1 MKHTSICLVATLF
14 VILLCSCRASHRT
27 ISKDGIVTVAQVTDE
42 NFRAYLIDNGYAKPY
57 EGTLRGRDRLTR
69 QEEWMESTPSGR
81 STQFIDCH
89 RKNISSLDGIELF
102 PNLVILICS
111 ENPISRLDLRHN
123 PKLKQLVAIET
134 PLRSLDISHN
144 TELKVL
150 NISFHQLRRL
160 DVSHNTQLEELLC
173 IFAPGITSLD
183 LSHNP
188 NLHTLYIRQT
198 NVQLVDLRRN
208 PAFHSLHA
216 LETPLEYI
224 VVSPEHNLDS
234 ITASVEDGV
243 QVLTLSPSD
252 RLPKTQ
258 HLDLPDTLPTLT
270 PQHQKRLQRAMTH
283 AQAAAEG
290 INEQYLRE
298 VEYPAA
304 WTIDTVTKSFEKWG
318 MIRSDKQLMQF
329 ILTWKIFLEGISE
342 EMSAQNFEFDKP
354 YRGHC
359 VVYFAEDGYADY
371 FLYNFLGDERPT
383 DEQQR
388 RFEQVLQKY
397 IENNPIGFYGSRKFS
412 QCGGITFQ
420 PGSIKAEEK

>member
-1 MKHTSICLVATLF
+1 MRHTATILLALL
-14 VILLCSCRASHRT
+14 LLCSCATQQESVNDKKT
-27 ISKDGIVTVAQVTDE
+27 ITVARVNDN
-42 NFRAYLIDNGYAKPY
+42 NFRAYLLDNGYAKPY
-57 EGTLRGRDRLTR
+57 IGKLRGRDRLTP
-69 QEEWMESTPSGR
+69 QDEWVESTPLGR
-81 STQFIDCH
+81 STQLIDCH
-89 RKNISSLDGIELF
+89 RKEIHSLDGIELF

-144 TELKVL
+144 TELEVL
-150 NISFHQLRRL
+150 NISFHQLRKL

-188 NLHTLYIRQT
+188 NLRTLYIRQT
-198 NVQLVDLRRN
+198 NIQLVDLRCN
-208 PAFHSLHA
+208 NTFHALHA

-224 VVSPEHNLDS
+224 VVSPQHNLDS
-234 ITASVEDGV
+234 ITASVEEGV
-243 QVLTLSPSD
+243 QVLTLSPSAK
-252 RLPKTQ
+252 LPKTQ

-270 PQHQKRLQRAMTH
+270 PQHQTRVQRVMTH

-290 INEQYLRE
+290 INEEYLRE
-298 VEYPAA
+298 VEYRPA
-304 WTIDTVTKSFEKWG
+304 WTIDTATKSFEQWG
-318 MIRSDKQLMQF
+318 MIRSDKQLVQF

-342 EMSAQNFEFDKP
+342 EMAAQNFEFDKP

-359 VVYFAEDGYADY
+359 VVFFAEDGYADY
-371 FLYNFLGDERPT
+371 FLYNFLGDERPPE
-383 DEQQR
+383 EQQR

-420 PGSIKAEEK
+420 PGSIQAEEE

>member
-1 MKHTSICLVATLF
+1 MRHTATILLALL
-14 VILLCSCRASHRT
+14 LLCSCATQQESVNDKKT
-27 ISKDGIVTVAQVTDE
+27 ITVARVNDN
-42 NFRAYLIDNGYAKPY
+42 NFRAYLLDNGYAKPY
-57 EGTLRGRDRLTR
+57 IGKLRGRDRLTP
-69 QEEWMESTPSGR
+69 QDEWVESTPLGR
-81 STQFIDCH
+81 STQIIDCH
-89 RKNISSLDGIELF
+89 RKEIHSLDGIELF

-111 ENPISRLDLRHN
+111 ENPICRLDLRHN
-123 PKLKQLVAIET
+123 PKLKQLVAIEA

-150 NISFHQLRRL
+150 NISFHQLRKL

-188 NLHTLYIRQT
+188 NLRTLYIRQT
-198 NVQLVDLRRN
+198 NIQLVDLRCNNTFR
-208 PAFHSLHA
+208 ALHA

-224 VVSPEHNLDS
+224 VVSPQHNLDS
-234 ITASVEDGV
+234 ITASVEEGV
-243 QVLTLSPSD
+243 QVLTLSPTAK
-252 RLPKTQ
+252 LPKTQ

-270 PQHQKRLQRAMTH
+270 PQHQTRTQRVMTH

-290 INEQYLRE
+290 INEEYLRE
-298 VEYPAA
+298 VEYRPA
-304 WTIDTVTKSFEKWG
+304 WTIDTATKSFEQWG
-318 MIRSDKQLMQF
+318 MIRSDKQLVQF

-342 EMSAQNFEFDKP
+342 EMAAQNFEFDKP

-359 VVYFAEDGYADY
+359 VVFFAEDGYADY

-383 DEQQR
+383 EEQQR

-397 IENNPIGFYGSRKFS
+397 IENSPIGFYGSRKFS

-420 PGSIKAEEK
+420 PGSIKAEEE

>member
-1 MKHTSICLVATLF
+1 MKHLATALLA
-14 VILLCSCRASHRT
+14 ILLCCSCASHQKHLT
-27 ISKDGIVTVAQVTDE
+27 DKAVTVARVADE
-42 NFRAYLIDNGYAKPY
+42 NFRTYLIDNGYAKPY
-57 EGTLRGRDRLTR
+57 KGTLRGRNRLTR
-69 QEEWMESTPSGR
+69 QDEWVESTPMGR
-81 STQFIDCH
+81 SIQILDCH
-89 RKNISSLDGIELF
+89 RKEIHSLDGIELF

-123 PKLKQLVAIET
+123 SKLKQLVAIET
-134 PLRSLDISHN
+134 PLRSLDVSHN
-144 TELKVL
+144 PELKVL

-173 IFAPGITSLD
+173 IFAPGITTLD

-188 NLHTLYIRQT
+188 NLRTLYIRQT
-198 NVQLVDLRRN
+198 NMQLVDLRRN
-208 PAFHSLHA
+208 TAFHALHA

-224 VVSPEHNLDS
+224 VVSPQHNLDS
-234 ITASVEDGV
+234 ITASVEEGV
-243 QVLTLSPSD
+243 QVLTLSPSAK
-252 RLPKTQ
+252 LPKTQ

-270 PQHQKRLQRAMTH
+270 PSQQTRTQRVMTH

-290 INEQYLRE
+290 INEEYLRE
-298 VEYPAA
+298 VTYRPA
-304 WTIDTVTKSFEKWG
+304 WTIDTATKSFEQWG
-318 MIRSDKQLMQF
+318 MIRSDKQLVQF

-342 EMSAQNFEFDKP
+342 EMAAQNFEFDKP

-359 VVYFAEDGYADY
+359 VVFFAEDGYADY

-383 DEQQR
+383 EEQQR

-412 QCGGITFQ
+412 QCGGLIFQ
-420 PGSIKAEEK
+420 PGTIEAEEE

>member
-1 MKHTSICLVATLF
+1 MRHTATILLALL
-14 VILLCSCRASHRT
+14 LLCSCATQQESVNDKKT
-27 ISKDGIVTVAQVTDE
+27 ITVARVNDN
-42 NFRAYLIDNGYAKPY
+42 NFRAYLLDNGYAKPY
-57 EGTLRGRDRLTR
+57 IGKLRGRDRLTP
-69 QEEWMESTPSGR
+69 QDEWVESTPLGR
-81 STQFIDCH
+81 STQLIDCH
-89 RKNISSLDGIELF
+89 RKEIHSLDGIELF

-150 NISFHQLRRL
+150 NISFHQLRKL

-188 NLHTLYIRQT
+188 NLRTLYIRQT
-198 NVQLVDLRRN
+198 NIQLVDLRCN
-208 PAFHSLHA
+208 NTFHALHA

-224 VVSPEHNLDS
+224 VVSPQHNLDS
-234 ITASVEDGV
+234 ITASVEEGV
-243 QVLTLSPSD
+243 QVLTLSPSAK
-252 RLPKTQ
+252 LPKTQ

-270 PQHQKRLQRAMTH
+270 PQHQTRVQRVMTH

-290 INEQYLRE
+290 INEEYLRE
-298 VEYPAA
+298 VEYRPA
-304 WTIDTVTKSFEKWG
+304 WTIDTATKSFEKWG
-318 MIRSDKQLMQF
+318 MIRSDKQLVQF

-342 EMSAQNFEFDKP
+342 EMAAQNFEFDKP

-359 VVYFAEDGYADY
+359 VVFFAEDGYADY

-383 DEQQR
+383 EEQQR

-397 IENNPIGFYGSRKFS
+397 IENSPIGFYGSRKFS

-420 PGSIKAEEK
+420 PGSVKEEEE

>member
-1 MKHTSICLVATLF
+1 MRHTATILLALL
-14 VILLCSCRASHRT
+14 LLCSCATQQESVNDKKT
-27 ISKDGIVTVAQVTDE
+27 ITVARVNDN
-42 NFRAYLIDNGYAKPY
+42 NFRAYLLDNGYAKPY
-57 EGTLRGRDRLTR
+57 IGKLRGRDRLTP
-69 QEEWMESTPSGR
+69 QDEWVESTPLGR
-81 STQFIDCH
+81 STQLIDCH
-89 RKNISSLDGIELF
+89 RKEIHSLDGIELF

-150 NISFHQLRRL
+150 NISFHQLRKL

-173 IFAPGITSLD
+173 IFAPGITTLD

-188 NLHTLYIRQT
+188 NLRTLYIRQT
-198 NVQLVDLRRN
+198 NIQLIDLRCN
-208 PAFHSLHA
+208 NSFHALHA

-224 VVSPEHNLDS
+224 VVSPQHNLDS
-234 ITASVEDGV
+234 ITASVEEGV
-243 QVLTLSPSD
+243 QVLTLSPTAK
-252 RLPKTQ
+252 LPKTQ

-270 PQHQKRLQRAMTH
+270 PQHQTRVQRVMTH

-290 INEQYLRE
+290 INEEYLRE
-298 VEYPAA
+298 VEYRPA
-304 WTIDTVTKSFEKWG
+304 WTIDTATKSFEKWG
-318 MIRSDKQLMQF
+318 MIRSDKQLVQF

-342 EMSAQNFEFDKP
+342 EMAAQNFEFDKP

-359 VVYFAEDGYADY
+359 VVFFAEDGYADY
-371 FLYNFLGDERPT
+371 FLYNFLGDERPPE
-383 DEQQR
+383 EQQR

-412 QCGGITFQ
+412 QCGGIGFQ
-420 PGSIKAEEK
+420 PSSIKAEEE

>member
-1 MKHTSICLVATLF
+1 MRHSATILLALL
-14 VILLCSCRASHRT
+14 LLCSCATQQESVNDKKT
-27 ISKDGIVTVAQVTDE
+27 ITVARVNDN
-42 NFRAYLIDNGYAKPY
+42 NFRAYLLDNGYAKPY
-57 EGTLRGRDRLTR
+57 IGKLRGRDRLTP
-69 QEEWMESTPSGR
+69 QDEWVESTPLGR
-81 STQFIDCH
+81 STQLIDCH
-89 RKNISSLDGIELF
+89 RKEIHSLDGIELF

-188 NLHTLYIRQT
+188 NLRTLYIRQT
-198 NVQLVDLRRN
+198 NIQIVDLRCN
-208 PAFHSLHA
+208 NAFHALHA

-224 VVSPEHNLDS
+224 AVSPQHNLDS
-234 ITASVEDGV
+234 ITASVEEGV
-243 QVLTLSPSD
+243 QVLTLSPSAK
-252 RLPKTQ
+252 LPKTQ

-270 PQHQKRLQRAMTH
+270 PQHQTRVQRVMTH

-290 INEQYLRE
+290 INEEYLRE
-298 VEYPAA
+298 VEYRPA
-304 WTIDTVTKSFEKWG
+304 WTIDTATKSFEKWG
-318 MIRSDKQLMQF
+318 MIRSDKQLVQF

-342 EMSAQNFEFDKP
+342 EMAAQNFEFDKP

-359 VVYFAEDGYADY
+359 VVFFAEDGYADY

-383 DEQQR
+383 EEQQH

-420 PGSIKAEEK
+420 PGIIKAEEE

>member
-1 MKHTSICLVATLF
+1 MRHTATILLALL
-14 VILLCSCRASHRT
+14 LLCSCATQQESVNDKKT
-27 ISKDGIVTVAQVTDE
+27 ITVARVNDN
-42 NFRAYLIDNGYAKPY
+42 NFRAYLLDNGYAKPY
-57 EGTLRGRDRLTR
+57 IGKLRGHDRLTP
-69 QEEWMESTPSGR
+69 QDEWVESTPLGR
-81 STQFIDCH
+81 STQLIDCH
-89 RKNISSLDGIELF
+89 RKEIHSLDGIELF

-123 PKLKQLVAIET
+123 PKLKQLVAIEA
-134 PLRSLDISHN
+134 PLRSLDVSHN
-144 TELKVL
+144 IELKVL
-150 NISFHQLRRL
+150 NISFHQLRKL

-188 NLHTLYIRQT
+188 NLRTLYIRQT
-198 NVQLVDLRRN
+198 NIQLVDLRCN
-208 PAFHSLHA
+208 NTFHALHA

-224 VVSPEHNLDS
+224 VVSPHHNLDS
-234 ITASVEDGV
+234 ITASVEEGV
-243 QVLTLSPSD
+243 QVLTLSPSAK
-252 RLPKTQ
+252 LPKTQ

-270 PQHQKRLQRAMTH
+270 PQHQTRIQRVMTH

-290 INEQYLRE
+290 INEEYLRE
-298 VEYPAA
+298 VEYRPA
-304 WTIDTVTKSFEKWG
+304 WTIDTATKSFEKWG
-318 MIRSDKQLMQF
+318 MIRSDKQLVQF

-342 EMSAQNFEFDKP
+342 EMAAQNFEFDKP

-359 VVYFAEDGYADY
+359 VVFFAEDGYADY

-383 DEQQR
+383 EEQQH

-397 IENNPIGFYGSRKFS
+397 IENSPIGFYGSRKFS

-420 PGSIKAEEK
+420 PGSIQAEEE

>member
-1 MKHTSICLVATLF
+1 MKHITIALF
-14 VILLCSCRASHRT
+14 AILLCCSCATEQKASNEKKAIT
-27 ISKDGIVTVAQVTDE
+27 IARVTDE
-42 NFRAYLIDNGYAKPY
+42 QFRAYLLENGYVKPY
-57 EGTLRGRDRLTR
+57 DGPLRGRNRLTSR
-69 QEEWMESTPSGR
+69 EEWVESTSLGR
-81 STQFIDCH
+81 STQLIDCH
-89 RKNISSLDGIELF
+89 RKEIHSLDGIELF

-123 PKLKQLVAIET
+123 SKLKQLVAIET

-150 NISFHQLRRL
+150 NISFHQLRKL

-188 NLHTLYIRQT
+188 NLRTLYIRQT
-198 NVQLVDLRRN
+198 NIQLVDLRLN
-208 PAFHSLHA
+208 NTFHALHA

-224 VVSPEHNLDS
+224 VVSPRHNLDS
-234 ITASVEDGV
+234 ITASVEEGV
-243 QVLTLSPSD
+243 QVLTLSPTAK
-252 RLPKTQ
+252 LPKTQ

-270 PQHQKRLQRAMTH
+270 PQHQTRVQRVMTH

-290 INEQYLRE
+290 INEEYLRE
-298 VEYPAA
+298 VEYRPA

-318 MIRSDKQLMQF
+318 MIRSDKQLVQF

-342 EMSAQNFEFDKP
+342 EMAAQNFEFDKP

-359 VVYFAEDGYADY
+359 VVFFAEDGYADY

-383 DEQQR
+383 EEQQR

-420 PGSIKAEEK
+420 PGTIEAEEE

>member
-1 MKHTSICLVATLF
+1 MRHTATILLALL
-14 VILLCSCRASHRT
+14 LLCSCATQQESVNDKKT
-27 ISKDGIVTVAQVTDE
+27 ITVARVNDN
-42 NFRAYLIDNGYAKPY
+42 NFRAYLLDNGYAKPY
-57 EGTLRGRDRLTR
+57 IGKLRGRDRLTP
-69 QEEWMESTPSGR
+69 QDEWVESTPLGR
-81 STQFIDCH
+81 STQLIDCH
-89 RKNISSLDGIELF
+89 RKKIHSLDGIELF

-150 NISFHQLRRL
+150 NISFHQLRKL

-188 NLHTLYIRQT
+188 NLRTLYIRQT
-198 NVQLVDLRRN
+198 NIQLIDLRCN
-208 PAFHSLHA
+208 NSFHALHA

-224 VVSPEHNLDS
+224 VVSPQHNLDS
-234 ITASVEDGV
+234 ITASVEEGV
-243 QVLTLSPSD
+243 QVLTLSPTAK
-252 RLPKTQ
+252 LPKTQ

-270 PQHQKRLQRAMTH
+270 PQHQTRVQRVMTH

-290 INEQYLRE
+290 INEEYLRE
-298 VEYPAA
+298 VEYRPA
-304 WTIDTVTKSFEKWG
+304 WTIDTATKSFEKWG
-318 MIRSDKQLMQF
+318 MIRSDKQLVQF

-342 EMSAQNFEFDKP
+342 EMAAQNFEFDKP

-359 VVYFAEDGYADY
+359 VVFFAEDGYADY

-383 DEQQR
+383 EEQQR

-412 QCGGITFQ
+412 QCGGIGFQ
-420 PGSIKAEEK
+420 PSSIKAEEE

>member
-1 MKHTSICLVATLF
+1 MRKILP
-14 VILLCSCRASHRT
+14 ILLLLLCCSCSSHQRLKAGQE
-27 ISKDGIVTVAQVTDE
+27 ITVARVPDS
-42 NFRAYLIDNGYAKPY
+42 NFRTYLLAGGLVKPY
-57 EGTLRGRDRLTR
+57 EGPLSGSNRLTAR
-69 QEEWMESTPSGR
+69 QEWVETTPLGR
-81 STQFIDCH
+81 STQLIDCH
-89 RKNISSLDGIELF
+89 RKDIASLQGIELF

-111 ENPISRLDLRHN
+111 ENPIGRLDMRHN

-144 TELKVL
+144 PELKVL

-188 NLHTLYIRQT
+188 NLRTLYIRQT
-198 NVQLVDLRRN
+198 NMQLVDLRRN
-208 PAFHSLHA
+208 NAFHALHA

-224 VVSPEHNLDS
+224 VVSPQHNLDS
-234 ITASVEDGV
+234 ITASVEEGV
-243 QVLTLSPSD
+243 QVLTLAPSAK
-252 RLPKTQ
+252 LPKTQ

-270 PQHQKRLQRAMTH
+270 PQHQSRTQRVMTH

-290 INEQYLRE
+290 INEEYLRE
-298 VEYPAA
+298 VEYRPA
-304 WTIDTVTKSFEKWG
+304 WTIDTVTKSFEQWG
-318 MIRSDKQLMQF
+318 MIRSDKQLVQF

-342 EMSAQNFEFDKP
+342 EMAAQNFEFDKP

-359 VVYFAEDGYADY
+359 VVFFAEDGYADY

-383 DEQQR
+383 EEQQR
-388 RFEQVLQKY
+388 HFEQVLQRY

-412 QCGGITFQ
+412 QCGGIGFQ
-420 PGSIKAEEK
+420 PGSIKAEEE

>member
-1 MKHTSICLVATLF
+1 MRHSATILLALL
-14 VILLCSCRASHRT
+14 LLCSCATQQESVNDKKT
-27 ISKDGIVTVAQVTDE
+27 ITVARVNDN
-42 NFRAYLIDNGYAKPY
+42 NFRAYLLDNGYAKPY
-57 EGTLRGRDRLTR
+57 IGKLRGRDRLTP
-69 QEEWMESTPSGR
+69 QDEWVESTPLGR
-81 STQFIDCH
+81 STQLIDCH
-89 RKNISSLDGIELF
+89 RKKIHSLDGIELF
-102 PNLVILICS
+102 PKLVILICS

-150 NISFHQLRRL
+150 NISFHQLRKL

-188 NLHTLYIRQT
+188 NLRTLYIRQT
-198 NVQLVDLRRN
+198 NIQLVDLRCN
-208 PAFHSLHA
+208 NAFHALHA

-224 VVSPEHNLDS
+224 VVSPQHNLDS
-234 ITASVEDGV
+234 ITASVEEGV
-243 QVLTLSPSD
+243 QVLTLSPSAK
-252 RLPKTQ
+252 LPKTQ

-270 PQHQKRLQRAMTH
+270 PQHQTRVQRVMTH

-290 INEQYLRE
+290 INEEYLRE
-298 VEYPAA
+298 VEYRPA
-304 WTIDTVTKSFEKWG
+304 WTIDTATKSFEQWG
-318 MIRSDKQLMQF
+318 MIRSDKQLVQF

-342 EMSAQNFEFDKP
+342 EMAAQNFEFDKP

-359 VVYFAEDGYADY
+359 VVFFAEDGYADY

-383 DEQQR
+383 EEQQR

-420 PGSIKAEEK
+420 PGSIKAEEE

>member
-1 MKHTSICLVATLF
+1 MRHTATILLALL
-14 VILLCSCRASHRT
+14 LLCSCATQQESVNDKKT
-27 ISKDGIVTVAQVTDE
+27 ITVARVNDN
-42 NFRAYLIDNGYAKPY
+42 NFRAYLLDNGYAKPY
-57 EGTLRGRDRLTR
+57 MGKLRGRDRLTP
-69 QEEWMESTPSGR
+69 QDEWVESTPLGR
-81 STQFIDCH
+81 STQLIDCH
-89 RKNISSLDGIELF
+89 RKEIHSLDGIELF
-102 PNLVILICS
+102 PKLVILICS

-160 DVSHNTQLEELLC
+160 DISHNTQLEELLC

-188 NLHTLYIRQT
+188 NLRTLYIRQT
-198 NVQLVDLRRN
+198 NIQLVDLRCN
-208 PAFHSLHA
+208 NTFHALHA

-224 VVSPEHNLDS
+224 VVSPQHNLDS
-234 ITASVEDGV
+234 ITASVEEGV
-243 QVLTLSPSD
+243 QVLTLSPTAK
-252 RLPKTQ
+252 LPKTQ

-270 PQHQKRLQRAMTH
+270 PQHQTRVQRVMTH

-290 INEQYLRE
+290 INEEYLRE
-298 VEYPAA
+298 VEYRPA
-304 WTIDTVTKSFEKWG
+304 WTIDTATKSFEKWG
-318 MIRSDKQLMQF
+318 MIRSDKQLVQF

-342 EMSAQNFEFDKP
+342 EMAAQNFEFDKP

-359 VVYFAEDGYADY
+359 VVFFAEDGYADY

-383 DEQQR
+383 EEQQH

-420 PGSIKAEEK
+420 PGSIKAEEE

>member
-1 MKHTSICLVATLF
+1 MKHLATILLS
-14 VILLCSCRASHRT
+14 ILLCCSCVTEKESVEGKNV
-27 ISKDGIVTVAQVTDE
+27 ITVARVTDD
-42 NFRAYLIDNGYAKPY
+42 NFRTYLLDNGYAKPY
-57 EGTLRGRDRLTR
+57 IGKLRGRDRLTP
-69 QEEWMESTPSGR
+69 QDEWVESTPLGR

-89 RKNISSLDGIELF
+89 RKEIHSLDGIELF

-134 PLRSLDISHN
+134 PLRSLDISQN
-144 TELKVL
+144 TELKIL
-150 NISFHQLRRL
+150 NISFHQLRKL

-173 IFAPGITSLD
+173 IFAPGITTLD

-198 NVQLVDLRRN
+198 NIQLIDLRRN
-208 PAFHSLHA
+208 NAFHALHA

-224 VVSPEHNLDS
+224 VVSPRHNLDS
-234 ITASVEDGV
+234 ITASVEEGV
-243 QVLTLSPSD
+243 QVLTLSPTAK
-252 RLPKTQ
+252 LPKTQ

-270 PQHQKRLQRAMTH
+270 PQHQTRVQRVMTH

-290 INEQYLRE
+290 INEEYLRE
-298 VEYPAA
+298 VEYRPA
-304 WTIDTVTKSFEKWG
+304 WTIDTATKSFEQWG
-318 MIRSDKQLMQF
+318 MIRSDKQLVQF

-342 EMSAQNFEFDKP
+342 EMAAQNFEFDKP

-359 VVYFAEDGYADY
+359 VVFFAEDGYADY
-371 FLYNFLGDERPT
+371 FLYNFLGNERPT
-383 DEQQR
+383 EEQQR
-388 RFEQVLQKY
+388 RFEQVMQKY

-412 QCGGITFQ
+412 QCGGINFQ
-420 PGSIKAEEK
+420 PGKIEAEEE

>member
-1 MKHTSICLVATLF
+1 MRHTATILLALL
-14 VILLCSCRASHRT
+14 LLCSCATQQESVNDKKT
-27 ISKDGIVTVAQVTDE
+27 ITVARVNDN
-42 NFRAYLIDNGYAKPY
+42 NFRAYLLDNGYAKPY
-57 EGTLRGRDRLTR
+57 MGKLRGRDRLTP
-69 QEEWMESTPSGR
+69 QDEWVESTPLGR
-81 STQFIDCH
+81 STQLIDCH
-89 RKNISSLDGIELF
+89 RKEIHSLDGIELF
-102 PNLVILICS
+102 PKLVILICS

-160 DVSHNTQLEELLC
+160 DISHNTQLEELLC

-188 NLHTLYIRQT
+188 NLRTLYIRQT
-198 NVQLVDLRRN
+198 NIQLVDLRCN
-208 PAFHSLHA
+208 NTFHALHA

-224 VVSPEHNLDS
+224 VVSPQHNLDS
-234 ITASVEDGV
+234 ITASVEEGV
-243 QVLTLSPSD
+243 QVLTLSPTAK
-252 RLPKTQ
+252 LPKTQ

-270 PQHQKRLQRAMTH
+270 PQHQTRVQRVMTH

-290 INEQYLRE
+290 INEEYLRE
-298 VEYPAA
+298 VEYRPA
-304 WTIDTVTKSFEKWG
+304 WTIDTATKSFEKWG
-318 MIRSDKQLMQF
+318 MIRSDKQLVQF

-342 EMSAQNFEFDKP
+342 EMAAQNFEFDKP

-359 VVYFAEDGYADY
+359 VVFFAEDGYADY

-383 DEQQR
+383 EEQQH

-397 IENNPIGFYGSRKFS
+397 IENSPIGFYGSRKFS

-420 PGSIKAEEK
+420 PGSIKAEEE

>member
-1 MKHTSICLVATLF
+1 MRHTATILLALL
-14 VILLCSCRASHRT
+14 LLCSCATQQESVNDKKT
-27 ISKDGIVTVAQVTDE
+27 ITVARVNDN
-42 NFRAYLIDNGYAKPY
+42 NFRAYLLDNGYAKPY
-57 EGTLRGRDRLTR
+57 IGKLRGRDRLTP
-69 QEEWMESTPSGR
+69 QDEWVESTPLGR
-81 STQFIDCH
+81 STQIIDCH
-89 RKNISSLDGIELF
+89 RKEIHSLDGIELF

-134 PLRSLDISHN
+134 PLRSLDVSHN

-150 NISFHQLRRL
+150 NISFHQLRKL

-188 NLHTLYIRQT
+188 NLRTLYIRQT
-198 NVQLVDLRRN
+198 NIQLVDLRLN
-208 PAFHSLHA
+208 NTFHALHA

-224 VVSPEHNLDS
+224 VVSPQHNLDS
-234 ITASVEDGV
+234 ITASVEEGV
-243 QVLTLSPSD
+243 QVLTLSPTVK
-252 RLPKTQ
+252 LPKTQ

-270 PQHQKRLQRAMTH
+270 PQHQTRVPRVMTH

-290 INEQYLRE
+290 INEEYLRE
-298 VEYPAA
+298 VEYRPA

-318 MIRSDKQLMQF
+318 MIRSDKQLVQF

-342 EMSAQNFEFDKP
+342 EMAAQNYEFDKP

-383 DEQQR
+383 EEQQR

-420 PGSIKAEEK
+420 PGSIKAEEE

>member
-1 MKHTSICLVATLF
+1 M
-14 VILLCSCRASHRT
+14 LCSCRATHQT
-27 ISKDGIVTVAQVTDE
+27 ISKDGIVTVARVTDS
-42 NFRAYLIDNGYAKPY
+42 NFRAYLLENGYAMPY

-81 STQFIDCH
+81 STQIIDCH
-89 RKNISSLDGIELF
+89 RKDIHSLDGIELF

-111 ENPISRLDLRHN
+111 ENPISWLDLRHN

-134 PLRSLDISHN
+134 PLRSLDISRN
-144 TELKVL
+144 IELKVL
-150 NISFHQLRRL
+150 NISYHHLRKL
-160 DVSHNTQLEELLC
+160 NISHNPQLEELLC

-188 NLHTLYIRQT
+188 RLHTLYIRQT
-198 NVQLVDLRRN
+198 NIQLVDLRRTN
-208 PAFHSLHA
+208 AFHALHA

-224 VVSPEHNLDS
+224 VVSPQHNLDS

-243 QVLTLSPSD
+243 QVLTLSPSAK
-252 RLPKTQ
+252 LPKTQ

-371 FLYNFLGDERPT
+371 FLYHFLGDERPT

-412 QCGGITFQ
+412 QCGGIGFQ
-420 PGSIKAEEK
+420 PGSIKAEEE

>member
-1 MKHTSICLVATLF
+1 MRHTATILLALL
-14 VILLCSCRASHRT
+14 LLCSCATQQESVNDKKT
-27 ISKDGIVTVAQVTDE
+27 ITVARVNDN
-42 NFRAYLIDNGYAKPY
+42 NFRAYLLDNGYAKPY
-57 EGTLRGRDRLTR
+57 IGKLRGRDRLTP
-69 QEEWMESTPSGR
+69 QDEWVESTPLGR
-81 STQFIDCH
+81 STQLIDCH
-89 RKNISSLDGIELF
+89 RKKIHSLDGIELF

-150 NISFHQLRRL
+150 NISFHQLRKL

-188 NLHTLYIRQT
+188 NLRTLYIRQT
-198 NVQLVDLRRN
+198 NIQLVDLRCN
-208 PAFHSLHA
+208 NTFHALHA

-224 VVSPEHNLDS
+224 AVSPQHNLDS
-234 ITASVEDGV
+234 ITASVEEGV
-243 QVLTLSPSD
+243 QVLTLSPSAK
-252 RLPKTQ
+252 LPKTQ

-270 PQHQKRLQRAMTH
+270 PQHQTRVQRVMTH

-290 INEQYLRE
+290 INEEYLRE
-298 VEYPAA
+298 VEYRPA
-304 WTIDTVTKSFEKWG
+304 WTIDTATKSFEQWG
-318 MIRSDKQLMQF
+318 MIRSDKQLVQF

-342 EMSAQNFEFDKP
+342 EMAAQNFEFDKP

-359 VVYFAEDGYADY
+359 VVFFAEDGYADY
-371 FLYNFLGDERPT
+371 FLYNFLGEERPT
-383 DEQQR
+383 EEQQH

-397 IENNPIGFYGSRKFS
+397 IENSPIGFYGSRKFS

-420 PGSIKAEEK
+420 PGSIKAEEE

>member
-1 MKHTSICLVATLF
+1 MKHLATILLS
-14 VILLCSCRASHRT
+14 ILLCCSCVTEKESVEGKNV
-27 ISKDGIVTVAQVTDE
+27 ITVARVTDD
-42 NFRAYLIDNGYAKPY
+42 NFRAYMLDNGYAKPY
-57 EGTLRGRDRLTR
+57 IGKLRGRDRLTP
-69 QEEWMESTPSGR
+69 QDEWVESTPLGR

-89 RKNISSLDGIELF
+89 RKEIHSLDGIELF

-134 PLRSLDISHN
+134 PLRSLDISQN
-144 TELKVL
+144 TELKIL
-150 NISFHQLRRL
+150 NISFHQLRKL

-183 LSHNP
+183 LSHNTS
-188 NLHTLYIRQT
+188 LRTLYIRQT
-198 NVQLVDLRRN
+198 NIQLVDLRRN
-208 PAFHSLHA
+208 TAFHALHA

-224 VVSPEHNLDS
+224 VVSPQHNLDS
-234 ITASVEDGV
+234 ITASVEEGV
-243 QVLTLSPSD
+243 QVLTLSPTAK
-252 RLPKTQ
+252 LPKTQ

-270 PQHQKRLQRAMTH
+270 PQHQTRTQRVMTH
-283 AQAAAEG
+283 AQAVAEG
-290 INEQYLRE
+290 INEEYLRE
-298 VEYPAA
+298 VEYRPA
-304 WTIDTVTKSFEKWG
+304 WTINTATKSFEQWG
-318 MIRSDKQLMQF
+318 MIRSDKQLVQF

-342 EMSAQNFEFDKP
+342 EMAAQNFEFDKP

-359 VVYFAEDGYADY
+359 VVFFAEDGYADY

-383 DEQQR
+383 VEQQR

-420 PGSIKAEEK
+420 PGSIKAEEE

>member
-1 MKHTSICLVATLF
+1 M
-14 VILLCSCRASHRT
+14 
-27 ISKDGIVTVAQVTDE
+27 
-42 NFRAYLIDNGYAKPY
+42 
-57 EGTLRGRDRLTR
+57 
-69 QEEWMESTPSGR
+69 
-81 STQFIDCH
+81 
-89 RKNISSLDGIELF
+89 
-102 PNLVILICS
+102 ILICS

-134 PLRSLDISHN
+134 PLRSLDISRN

-150 NISFHQLRRL
+150 NISFHQLRKL

-173 IFAPGITSLD
+173 IFAPGITTLD
-183 LSHNP
+183 LSHNTS
-188 NLHTLYIRQT
+188 LRTLYIRQT
-198 NVQLVDLRRN
+198 NIQLVDLRRN
-208 PAFHSLHA
+208 TAFHALHA

-224 VVSPEHNLDS
+224 VVSPQHNLDS
-234 ITASVEDGV
+234 ITASVEEGV
-243 QVLTLSPSD
+243 QVLTLSHTAK
-252 RLPKTQ
+252 LPKTQ
-258 HLDLPDTLPTLT
+258 HLDLPDTFPTLT
-270 PQHQKRLQRAMTH
+270 PQHQTRVQRVMTH

-290 INEQYLRE
+290 INEEYLRE
-298 VEYPAA
+298 MEYRPA
-304 WTIDTVTKSFEKWG
+304 WTIDTTTKSFEKWG
-318 MIRSDKQLMQF
+318 MIRSDKQLVQF

-342 EMSAQNFEFDKP
+342 EMAAQNYEFDKP

-383 DEQQR
+383 EEQQR

-420 PGSIKAEEK
+420 PGSIKAEEE

>member
-1 MKHTSICLVATLF
+1 MRHTATILLALL
-14 VILLCSCRASHRT
+14 LLCSCATQQESVNDKKT
-27 ISKDGIVTVAQVTDE
+27 ITVARVNDN
-42 NFRAYLIDNGYAKPY
+42 NFRAYLLDNGYAKPY
-57 EGTLRGRDRLTR
+57 IGKLRGRDRLTP
-69 QEEWMESTPSGR
+69 QDEWVESTPLGR
-81 STQFIDCH
+81 STQIIDCH
-89 RKNISSLDGIELF
+89 RKKIHSLDGIELF

-123 PKLKQLVAIET
+123 PKLKQIVAIET
-134 PLRSLDISHN
+134 PLRSLDVSHN

-150 NISFHQLRRL
+150 NISFHQLRKL

-173 IFAPGITSLD
+173 IFAPGITTLD

-188 NLHTLYIRQT
+188 NLRTLYIRQT
-198 NVQLVDLRRN
+198 NIQLVDLRCN
-208 PAFHSLHA
+208 NTFHALHA

-224 VVSPEHNLDS
+224 VVSPQHNLDS
-234 ITASVEDGV
+234 ITASVEEGV
-243 QVLTLSPSD
+243 QVLTLSPSAK
-252 RLPKTQ
+252 LPKTQ

-270 PQHQKRLQRAMTH
+270 PQHQTRVQRVMTH

-290 INEQYLRE
+290 INEEYLRE
-298 VEYPAA
+298 VEYRPA
-304 WTIDTVTKSFEKWG
+304 WTIDTATKSFEQWG
-318 MIRSDKQLMQF
+318 MIRSDKQLVQF

-342 EMSAQNFEFDKP
+342 EMAAQNFEFDKP

-359 VVYFAEDGYADY
+359 VVFFAEDGYADY

-383 DEQQR
+383 EEQQH
-388 RFEQVLQKY
+388 RFEQVLQRY

-420 PGSIKAEEK
+420 PGSIESEEE

>member
-1 MKHTSICLVATLF
+1 MRHTATILLALL
-14 VILLCSCRASHRT
+14 LLCSCATQQESVNDKKT
-27 ISKDGIVTVAQVTDE
+27 ITVARVNDN
-42 NFRAYLIDNGYAKPY
+42 NFRAYLLDNGYAKPY
-57 EGTLRGRDRLTR
+57 IGKLRGRDRLTP
-69 QEEWMESTPSGR
+69 QDEWVESTPLGR
-81 STQFIDCH
+81 STQIIDCH
-89 RKNISSLDGIELF
+89 RKEIHSLDGIELF
-102 PNLVILICS
+102 PKLVILICS

-150 NISFHQLRRL
+150 NISFHQLRKL

-188 NLHTLYIRQT
+188 NLRTLYIRQT
-198 NVQLVDLRRN
+198 NIQLVDLRCN
-208 PAFHSLHA
+208 NAFHALHA

-224 VVSPEHNLDS
+224 AVSPQHNLDS
-234 ITASVEDGV
+234 ITASVEEGV
-243 QVLTLSPSD
+243 QVLTLSPSAK
-252 RLPKTQ
+252 LPKTH

-270 PQHQKRLQRAMTH
+270 PQHLTRTQRVMTH
-283 AQAAAEG
+283 AKAAAEG
-290 INEQYLRE
+290 INEEYLRE
-298 VEYPAA
+298 VEYLPA
-304 WTIDTVTKSFEKWG
+304 WTIDTATKSFEKWG
-318 MIRSDKQLMQF
+318 MIRSDKQLVQF

-342 EMSAQNFEFDKP
+342 EMAAQNFEFDKP

-359 VVYFAEDGYADY
+359 VVFFAEDGYADY

-383 DEQQR
+383 EEQQH

-397 IENNPIGFYGSRKFS
+397 IENSPIGFYGSRKFS

-420 PGSIKAEEK
+420 PGSIKAEEE

>member
-1 MKHTSICLVATLF
+1 MRHTATILLALL
-14 VILLCSCRASHRT
+14 LLCSCATQQESVNDKKT
-27 ISKDGIVTVAQVTDE
+27 ITVARVNDN
-42 NFRAYLIDNGYAKPY
+42 NFRAYLLDNGYAKPY
-57 EGTLRGRDRLTR
+57 IGKLRGRDRLTP
-69 QEEWMESTPSGR
+69 QDEWVESTPLGR
-81 STQFIDCH
+81 STQLIDCH
-89 RKNISSLDGIELF
+89 RKEIHSLDGIELF

-150 NISFHQLRRL
+150 NISFHQLRKL

-188 NLHTLYIRQT
+188 NLRTLYIRQT
-198 NVQLVDLRRN
+198 NIQLVDLRCN
-208 PAFHSLHA
+208 NTFHALHA

-224 VVSPEHNLDS
+224 VVSPQHNLDS
-234 ITASVEDGV
+234 ITASVEEGV
-243 QVLTLSPSD
+243 QVLTLSPTAK
-252 RLPKTQ
+252 LPKTQ

-270 PQHQKRLQRAMTH
+270 PQHQTRVQRVMTH

-290 INEQYLRE
+290 INEEYLRE
-298 VEYPAA
+298 VEYRPA

-318 MIRSDKQLMQF
+318 MIRSDKQLVQF

-342 EMSAQNFEFDKP
+342 EMAAQNFEFDKP

-359 VVYFAEDGYADY
+359 VVFFAEDGYADY
-371 FLYNFLGDERPT
+371 FLYNFLGDERPPE
-383 DEQQR
+383 EQQR

-420 PGSIKAEEK
+420 PGSIEAEEE

>member
-1 MKHTSICLVATLF
+1 MRHTATILLALL
-14 VILLCSCRASHRT
+14 LLCSCATQQESVNDKKT
-27 ISKDGIVTVAQVTDE
+27 ITVARVNDN
-42 NFRAYLIDNGYAKPY
+42 NFRAYLLDNGYAKPY
-57 EGTLRGRDRLTR
+57 IGKLRGRDRLTP
-69 QEEWMESTPSGR
+69 QDEWVESTPLGR
-81 STQFIDCH
+81 STQIIDCH
-89 RKNISSLDGIELF
+89 RKKIHSLDGIELF

-123 PKLKQLVAIET
+123 PKLKQIVAIET
-134 PLRSLDISHN
+134 PLRSLDVSHN

-150 NISFHQLRRL
+150 NISFHQLRKL

-173 IFAPGITSLD
+173 IFAPGITTLD

-188 NLHTLYIRQT
+188 NLRTLYIRQT
-198 NVQLVDLRRN
+198 NIQLVDLRCN
-208 PAFHSLHA
+208 NTFHALHA

-224 VVSPEHNLDS
+224 VVSPQHNLDS
-234 ITASVEDGV
+234 ITASVEEGV
-243 QVLTLSPSD
+243 QVLTLSPSAK
-252 RLPKTQ
+252 LPKTQ

-270 PQHQKRLQRAMTH
+270 PQHQTRVQRVMTH

-290 INEQYLRE
+290 INEEYLRE
-298 VEYPAA
+298 VEYRPA
-304 WTIDTVTKSFEKWG
+304 WTIDTATKSFEQWG
-318 MIRSDKQLMQF
+318 MIRSDKQLVQF

-342 EMSAQNFEFDKP
+342 EMAAQNFEFDKP

-359 VVYFAEDGYADY
+359 VVFFAEDGYADY

-383 DEQQR
+383 EEQQH
-388 RFEQVLQKY
+388 RFEQVLQRY

-420 PGSIKAEEK
+420 PGSIKAEEE

>member
-1 MKHTSICLVATLF
+1 MRHTATILLVLL
-14 VILLCSCRASHRT
+14 LLCSCATQKEAVNDKKT
-27 ISKDGIVTVAQVTDE
+27 ITVARVTDG
-42 NFRAYLIDNGYAKPY
+42 NFRTYLIDNGYAKPY
-57 EGTLRGRDRLTR
+57 EGKLRGRDRLTP
-69 QEEWMESTPSGR
+69 QEEWVESTPLGR
-81 STQFIDCH
+81 STQLIDCH
-89 RKNISSLDGIELF
+89 RKEIHSLDGIELF

-111 ENPISRLDLRHN
+111 ENPISRLELRHN

-134 PLRSLDISHN
+134 PLRSLDVSHN

-150 NISFHQLRRL
+150 NISFHKLRRL

-188 NLHTLYIRQT
+188 NLYTLYIRQT
-198 NVQLVDLRRN
+198 NIQLVDLRRN
-208 PAFHSLHA
+208 TAFHSLHA

-224 VVSPEHNLDS
+224 VVSPQHNLDS

-252 RLPKTQ
+252 KLPKTQ

-270 PQHQKRLQRAMTH
+270 PQHQTRTQRVMTH
-283 AQAAAEG
+283 VQAAAEG
-290 INEQYLRE
+290 INEEYLRE
-298 VEYPAA
+298 VEYRPA
-304 WTIDTVTKSFEKWG
+304 WTIDTATKSFEQWG
-318 MIRSDKQLMQF
+318 MIRSDKQLVQF

-342 EMSAQNFEFDKP
+342 EMAAQNFEFDKP

-359 VVYFAEDGYADY
+359 VVFFAEDGYADY

-383 DEQQR
+383 EEQQR

-420 PGSIKAEEK
+420 PGSIEADTD

>member
-1 MKHTSICLVATLF
+1 MRHTATILLALL
-14 VILLCSCRASHRT
+14 LLCSCATQQESVNDKKT
-27 ISKDGIVTVAQVTDE
+27 ITVARVNDN
-42 NFRAYLIDNGYAKPY
+42 NFRAYLLDNGYAKPY
-57 EGTLRGRDRLTR
+57 MGKLRGRDRLTP
-69 QEEWMESTPSGR
+69 QDEWVESTPLGR
-81 STQFIDCH
+81 STQLIDCH
-89 RKNISSLDGIELF
+89 RKKIHSLDGIELF

-134 PLRSLDISHN
+134 PLRSLDVSHN

-188 NLHTLYIRQT
+188 NLRTLYIRQT
-198 NVQLVDLRRN
+198 NIQLVDLRCN
-208 PAFHSLHA
+208 NTFHALHA

-224 VVSPEHNLDS
+224 VVSPQHNLDS
-234 ITASVEDGV
+234 ITASVEEGV
-243 QVLTLSPSD
+243 QVLTLSPTAK
-252 RLPKTQ
+252 LPKTQ

-270 PQHQKRLQRAMTH
+270 PQHQTRVQRVMTH

-290 INEQYLRE
+290 INEEYLRE
-298 VEYPAA
+298 VEYRPA
-304 WTIDTVTKSFEKWG
+304 WTIDTSTKSFEKWG
-318 MIRSDKQLMQF
+318 MIRSDKQLVQF

-342 EMSAQNFEFDKP
+342 EMAAQNFEFDKP

-383 DEQQR
+383 EEQQH

-397 IENNPIGFYGSRKFS
+397 IENSPIGFYGSRKFS

-420 PGSIKAEEK
+420 PGSIKAEEE

>member
-1 MKHTSICLVATLF
+1 MRHTATILLALL
-14 VILLCSCRASHRT
+14 LLCSCATQQESVNDKKT
-27 ISKDGIVTVAQVTDE
+27 ITVARVNDN
-42 NFRAYLIDNGYAKPY
+42 NFRAYLLDNGYAKPY
-57 EGTLRGRDRLTR
+57 MGKLRGRDRLTP
-69 QEEWMESTPSGR
+69 QDEWVESTPLGR
-81 STQFIDCH
+81 STQLIDCH
-89 RKNISSLDGIELF
+89 RKKIHSLDGIELF

-134 PLRSLDISHN
+134 PLRSLDVSHN

-188 NLHTLYIRQT
+188 NLRTLYIRQT
-198 NVQLVDLRRN
+198 NIQLVDLRCN
-208 PAFHSLHA
+208 NTFHALHA

-224 VVSPEHNLDS
+224 VVSPQHNLDS
-234 ITASVEDGV
+234 ITASVEEGV
-243 QVLTLSPSD
+243 QVLTLSPTAK
-252 RLPKTQ
+252 LPKTQ

-270 PQHQKRLQRAMTH
+270 PQHQTRVQRVMTH

-290 INEQYLRE
+290 INEEYLRE
-298 VEYPAA
+298 VEYRPA
-304 WTIDTVTKSFEKWG
+304 WTIDTATKSFEKWG
-318 MIRSDKQLMQF
+318 MIRSDKQLVQF

-342 EMSAQNFEFDKP
+342 EMAAQNFEFDKP

-359 VVYFAEDGYADY
+359 VVFFAEDGYADY

-383 DEQQR
+383 EEQQR

-420 PGSIKAEEK
+420 PGSIKAEEE

>member
-1 MKHTSICLVATLF
+1 MRHTATILLALL
-14 VILLCSCRASHRT
+14 LLCSCATQQESVNDKKT
-27 ISKDGIVTVAQVTDE
+27 ITVARVNDN
-42 NFRAYLIDNGYAKPY
+42 NFRAYLLDNGYAKPY
-57 EGTLRGRDRLTR
+57 IGKLRGRDRLTP
-69 QEEWMESTPSGR
+69 QDEWVESTPLGR
-81 STQFIDCH
+81 STQLIDCH
-89 RKNISSLDGIELF
+89 RKKIHSLDGIELF

-188 NLHTLYIRQT
+188 NLRTLYIRQT
-198 NVQLVDLRRN
+198 NIQLVDLRCN
-208 PAFHSLHA
+208 NAFHALHA

-224 VVSPEHNLDS
+224 AVSPQHNLDS
-234 ITASVEDGV
+234 ITASVEEGV
-243 QVLTLSPSD
+243 QVLTLSPTAK
-252 RLPKTQ
+252 LPKTQ

-270 PQHQKRLQRAMTH
+270 PQHQTRVQRVMTH
-283 AQAAAEG
+283 AQAVAEG
-290 INEQYLRE
+290 INEEYLRE
-298 VEYPAA
+298 VVYRPA
-304 WTIDTVTKSFEKWG
+304 WTIDTATKSFEKWG
-318 MIRSDKQLMQF
+318 MIRSDKQLVQF

-342 EMSAQNFEFDKP
+342 EMAAQNFEFDKP

-359 VVYFAEDGYADY
+359 VVFFAEDGYADY

-383 DEQQR
+383 EEQQR

-420 PGSIKAEEK
+420 PGSIKAEEE

>member
-1 MKHTSICLVATLF
+1 MKHLATILLT
-14 VILLCSCRASHRT
+14 ILLCCSCATEKKSVKG
-27 ISKDGIVTVAQVTDE
+27 KDGITVARVTDS
-42 NFRAYLIDNGYAKPY
+42 NFRTYLIDNGYAKPY
-57 EGTLRGRDRLTR
+57 EGSLRGRNRLTR
-69 QEEWMESTPSGR
+69 QEEWVESTPLGR
-81 STQFIDCH
+81 STQIIDCH
-89 RKNISSLDGIELF
+89 RKDIHSLDGIELF

-123 PKLKQLVAIET
+123 PKLKQLFAIET
-134 PLRSLDISHN
+134 PLRSLDISRN
-144 TELKVL
+144 PELKVL
-150 NISFHQLRRL
+150 NISFHQLRSL
-160 DVSHNTQLEELLC
+160 DVSHNPQLSELLC
-173 IFAPGITSLD
+173 IFAPGITTLD

-198 NVQLVDLRRN
+198 NIQLVDLRHN
-208 PAFHSLHA
+208 PSFHSLHA

-224 VVSPEHNLDS
+224 VVSPQHNLDS

-243 QVLTLSPSD
+243 QVLTLSPSA

-258 HLDLPDTLPTLT
+258 RLNLPDTLPTLT
-270 PQHQKRLQRAMTH
+270 SQHQTRKQRVMTH

-290 INEQYLRE
+290 INEQYMRE
-298 VEYPAA
+298 VTYRPA
-304 WTIDTVTKSFEKWG
+304 WTIDTVTKSFENWG
-318 MIRSDKQLMQF
+318 MIRSDKQLVQF
-329 ILTWKIFLEGISE
+329 ILTWKIFLEGIAE
-342 EMSAQNFEFDKP
+342 EMAAQNFEFDKP

-359 VVYFAEDGYADY
+359 VVFFAEDGYADY

-388 RFEQVLQKY
+388 RFEHVLQKY

-420 PGSIKAEEK
+420 PGSIKAEEE

>member
-1 MKHTSICLVATLF
+1 MRHTATILLALL
-14 VILLCSCRASHRT
+14 LLCSCATQQESVNDKKT
-27 ISKDGIVTVAQVTDE
+27 ITVARVNDN
-42 NFRAYLIDNGYAKPY
+42 NFRAYLLDNGYAKPY
-57 EGTLRGRDRLTR
+57 MGKLRGRDRLTP
-69 QEEWMESTPSGR
+69 QDEWVESTPLGR
-81 STQFIDCH
+81 STQLIDCH
-89 RKNISSLDGIELF
+89 RKKIHSLDGIELF

-134 PLRSLDISHN
+134 PLRSLDVSHN

-188 NLHTLYIRQT
+188 NLRTLYIRQT
-198 NVQLVDLRRN
+198 NIQLVDLRCN
-208 PAFHSLHA
+208 NTFHALHA

-224 VVSPEHNLDS
+224 VVSPQHNLDS
-234 ITASVEDGV
+234 ITASVEEGV
-243 QVLTLSPSD
+243 QVLTLSPTAK
-252 RLPKTQ
+252 LPKTQ

-270 PQHQKRLQRAMTH
+270 PQHQTRVQRVMTH

-290 INEQYLRE
+290 INEEYLRE
-298 VEYPAA
+298 VEYRPA
-304 WTIDTVTKSFEKWG
+304 WTIDTSTKSFEKWG
-318 MIRSDKQLMQF
+318 MIRSDKQLVQF

-342 EMSAQNFEFDKP
+342 EMAAQNFEFDKL

-383 DEQQR
+383 EEQQH

-397 IENNPIGFYGSRKFS
+397 IENSPIGFYGSRKFS

-420 PGSIKAEEK
+420 PGSIKAEEE

>member
-1 MKHTSICLVATLF
+1 MRHTATILLALL
-14 VILLCSCRASHRT
+14 LLCSCATQQESVNDKKT
-27 ISKDGIVTVAQVTDE
+27 ITVARVNDN
-42 NFRAYLIDNGYAKPY
+42 NFRAYLLDNGYAKPY
-57 EGTLRGRDRLTR
+57 IGKLRGRDRLTP
-69 QEEWMESTPSGR
+69 QDEWVESTPLGR
-81 STQFIDCH
+81 STQIIDCH
-89 RKNISSLDGIELF
+89 RKEIHSLDGIELF

-188 NLHTLYIRQT
+188 NLRTLYIRQT
-198 NVQLVDLRRN
+198 NIQLVDLRCN
-208 PAFHSLHA
+208 NAFHALHA

-224 VVSPEHNLDS
+224 VVSPQHNLDS
-234 ITASVEDGV
+234 ITASVEEGV
-243 QVLTLSPSD
+243 QVLTLSPSAK
-252 RLPKTQ
+252 LPKTQ

-270 PQHQKRLQRAMTH
+270 PQHQTRVQRVMTH

-290 INEQYLRE
+290 INEEYLRE
-298 VEYPAA
+298 VEYRPA
-304 WTIDTVTKSFEKWG
+304 WTIDTATKSFEKWG
-318 MIRSDKQLMQF
+318 MIRSDKQLVQF

-342 EMSAQNFEFDKP
+342 EMAAQNFEFDKP

-359 VVYFAEDGYADY
+359 VVFFAEDGYADY

-412 QCGGITFQ
+412 QCGGIGFQ
-420 PGSIKAEEK
+420 PSSIKAEEE

>member
-1 MKHTSICLVATLF
+1 MRHTATILLALL
-14 VILLCSCRASHRT
+14 LLCSCATQQESVNDKKT
-27 ISKDGIVTVAQVTDE
+27 ITVARVNDN
-42 NFRAYLIDNGYAKPY
+42 NFRAYLLDNGYAKPY
-57 EGTLRGRDRLTR
+57 IGKLRGRDRLTP
-69 QEEWMESTPSGR
+69 QDEWVESTPLGR
-81 STQFIDCH
+81 STQLIDCH
-89 RKNISSLDGIELF
+89 RKEIHSLDGIELF

-123 PKLKQLVAIET
+123 SKLKQLVAIET

-150 NISFHQLRRL
+150 NISFHQLRKL

-188 NLHTLYIRQT
+188 NLRTLYIRQT
-198 NVQLVDLRRN
+198 NMQLVDLRCN
-208 PAFHSLHA
+208 NAFHALHA

-224 VVSPEHNLDS
+224 VVSPQHNLDS
-234 ITASVEDGV
+234 ITASVEEGV
-243 QVLTLSPSD
+243 QVLTLSPTAK
-252 RLPKTQ
+252 LPKTQ

-270 PQHQKRLQRAMTH
+270 PQHQTRVQRVMTH

-290 INEQYLRE
+290 INEEYLRE
-298 VEYPAA
+298 VEYRPA
-304 WTIDTVTKSFEKWG
+304 WTIDTATKSFEQWG
-318 MIRSDKQLMQF
+318 MIRSDKQLVQF

-342 EMSAQNFEFDKP
+342 EMAAQNFEFDKP

-359 VVYFAEDGYADY
+359 VVFFAEDGYADY

-383 DEQQR
+383 EEQQR

-420 PGSIKAEEK
+420 PGSIKAEEE